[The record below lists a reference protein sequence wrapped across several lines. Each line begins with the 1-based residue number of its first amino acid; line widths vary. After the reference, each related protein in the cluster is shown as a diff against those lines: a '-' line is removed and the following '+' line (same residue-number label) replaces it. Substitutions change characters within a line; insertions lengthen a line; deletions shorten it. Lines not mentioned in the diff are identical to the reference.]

1 MTQSRVCDSKALI
14 LHTPS
19 APTSCDDH
27 SQVDQMSDTD
37 TSTGPHL
44 PEDTCSTIRAIINR
58 PVSHVPFFFVNL
70 LLCPCIPAC
79 QRSTTTLLRLPSSLF
94 PPVTL
99 ETDTKKALHNPTTRT
114 GSVVTPSLALPR
126 ACVQG
131 SEKDSQRDERRYR
144 NSPRPTSF
152 SLGSHSS

>member
-1 MTQSRVCDSKALI
+1 MTQFRVCNSKALI

-19 APTSCDDH
+19 APTSCDNH
-27 SQVDQMSDTD
+27 FQVDQMSDTV

-44 PEDTCSTIRAIINR
+44 PEDTYSTIRAIINR

-70 LLCPCIPAC
+70 LLCPCIPAW
-79 QRSTTTLLRLPSSLF
+79 STPTPLRLPSSLF

-126 ACVQG
+126 ACV
-131 SEKDSQRDERRYR
+131 
-144 NSPRPTSF
+144 
-152 SLGSHSS
+152 HSKGYEYL